1 MKVEGTPR
9 FSISNTDVYR
19 PQVGGGWPVIG
30 FWAKNTF
37 SPQGLR
43 LWQKLFH
50 HHACKSCAW
59 GTSGFTNE
67 LGQPLQRCMKGLEAE
82 RGDIQK
88 GIDRHFFSRHP
99 LKELQLLSSYQAER
113 LGRFSYPVILR
124 EGSDRYEPIEW
135 NELYS
140 ITQKAFS
147 HPAPQLASYSSGR
160 SSNEAAFTLQLMMR
174 TLGSENL
181 ADCSDLCHV
190 PSTRAFGKMFGTNT
204 SVVELKDLHKADC
217 FVMIGSNAP
226 ANSPRL
232 MNELKDLRARGGR
245 ILIINPVVEVGL
257 VKFASPAEL
266 KSLVFGSD
274 IASFYVQPNP
284 GSDAALFL
292 GIQKWLIEHQRVDY
306 RYLET
311 HAIGWESVVEHARSL
326 DWQTI
331 TELCG
336 VSIDEIALAAKMI
349 ADAERVI
356 FGWSMGLTQHA
367 NGVENVMTV
376 VNTALMTGNVA
387 KEGAGCMPIR
397 GHSNVQGFGSM
408 GVTTNLKE
416 PIRQALEKLLG
427 RSLSHTPGY
436 NTRRLIRACEAGKV
450 SSLLCL
456 GGNLY
461 AANPD
466 REQARQALN
475 QVETIIYLST
485 KPNIGHFHGLA
496 ARQTIIVPVLARD
509 EQTFVTTVE
518 SGNNFVRHNQPGSTH
533 LDRRYVLSEIE
544 FLTNLADLVL
554 GSEPINWR
562 RMRDPEYIRQLI
574 ATVIPGYGQ
583 IASIG
588 SSKKDFTI
596 EGRILHSGVFPT
608 PTGKA
613 SMFVTH
619 LPDLHAPSSKVM
631 DAPAP
636 DHAAP
641 FVLITARSYS
651 QHNTVVYKQ
660 GDEYRAMPHRNCLMM
675 HPQDAA
681 RSKLQEHDR
690 VVVQGQA
697 GKLSEVEVIFG
708 DIKQGSIL
716 MFYPETNA
724 IIRPEEDPQS
734 DIPAFKRNPVLVY
747 STKKL
752 AAV

>member
-1 MKVEGTPR
+1 
-9 FSISNTDVYR
+9 
-19 PQVGGGWPVIG
+19 
-30 FWAKNTF
+30 
-37 SPQGLR
+37 
-43 LWQKLFH
+43 
-50 HHACKSCAW
+50 
-59 GTSGFTNE
+59 
-67 LGQPLQRCMKGLEAE
+67 MKGLEAE
-82 RGDIQK
+82 KGDIQK
-88 GIDRHFFSRHP
+88 GIDKDFFSRHP
-99 LKELQLLSSYQAER
+99 LEELQLLSSYQAER

-135 NELYS
+135 RELYA
-140 ITQKAFS
+140 IAQKAFGY
-147 HPAPQLASYSSGR
+147 PAPQLASYSSGR

-181 ADCSDLCHV
+181 ADCSDLCHI
-190 PSTRAFGKMFGTNT
+190 PSTRALGKMFGTNT
-204 SVVELKDLHKADC
+204 SAVELADLHKADC

-245 ILIINPVVEVGL
+245 ILIINPVVEIGL

-266 KSLVFGSD
+266 KSLIFGSD
-274 IASFYVQPNP
+274 IASLYVQPNP
-284 GSDAALFL
+284 GSDTALFL
-292 GIQKWLIEHQRVDY
+292 GIQKWLIEHQHVDY

-311 HAIGWESVVEHARSL
+311 HTVGWESVVKHARSL

-331 TELCG
+331 TKVCD
-336 VSIDEIALAAKMI
+336 VSVNEIALAAQMI
-349 ADAERVI
+349 AEAKRVI

-367 NGVENVMTV
+367 NGVENVMAV
-376 VNTALMTGNVA
+376 VNTALLTGNVA

-408 GVTTNLKE
+408 GVTSELKE

-427 RSLSHTPGY
+427 RSLTRTPGY
-436 NTRRLIRACEAGKV
+436 NTRKLIRACDAGKV

-456 GGNLY
+456 GGNFY

-466 REQARQALN
+466 REQARRALN
-475 QVETIIYLST
+475 RVGTIIYLST

-533 LDRRYVLSEIE
+533 LDRGLVLSEIE
-544 FLTNLADLVL
+544 FLTNLAAMAL
-554 GSEPINWR
+554 GSEPVDWR

-588 SSKKDFTI
+588 STGKDFTI
-596 EGRILHSGVFPT
+596 EGRILHHGLFPT

-613 SMFVTH
+613 SMFVTPIPE
-619 LPDLHAPSSKVM
+619 LNVPSVKVVGVTPHA
-631 DAPAP
+631 
-636 DHAAP
+636 HP
-641 FVLITARSYS
+641 FVLITVRSYS
-651 QHNTVVYKQ
+651 QHNTVVYKE
-660 GDEYRAMPHRNCLMM
+660 GDQYRAMPHRKCLMM

-681 RSKLQEHDR
+681 QSGLKEHDR
-690 VVVQGQA
+690 VIVQGQA

-708 DIKQGSIL
+708 DIKLGSIL

-747 STKKL
+747 SSKEL
-752 AAV
+752 ATS